1 MKKAEQ
7 WKSLERATLKQRE
20 IAEAYY
26 AEELMDLITK
36 EFIKNNK
43 DKVYEQVD
51 VMILSVGTSYEP
63 LVLNLSLFHPAKIL
77 FLYMEK
83 TEKTIDQVVEFCA
96 LSSSDFQKAQVNEVD
111 LLDIYKEIKKHI

>member
-36 EFIKNNK
+36 EFIKNNNRSA
-43 DKVYEQVD
+43 DYTD
-51 VMILSVGTSYEP
+51 HR
-63 LVLNLSLFHPAKIL
+63 F
-77 FLYMEK
+77 
-83 TEKTIDQVVEFCA
+83 
-96 LSSSDFQKAQVNEVD
+96 
-111 LLDIYKEIKKHI
+111 